1 MSKTSALCDRK
12 VDAFVSAVNESP
24 REAMFREQIPETCR
38 LSGTDWP
45 ETFDWQIVPSKGAD
59 WLPDVERQFPFRLP
73 PSFRSLIARY
83 TFPLFVAGPIT
94 FYSIGNLG
102 SEEYR
107 SAIFDAFMWPF
118 LLKEGLVP
126 FARPEDGSY
135 DPVCF
140 NYRDSSRK
148 SEPAVVR
155 VDHEE
160 ILCNERLRIVGTLA
174 KSFDA
179 LLEETTRKLRSTP
192 KVRD

>member
-12 VDAFVSAVNESP
+12 VDAFVSVVNESP
-24 REAMFREQIPETCR
+24 REVMFREEIPEACR
-38 LSGTDWP
+38 LSGTDRA
-45 ETFDWQIVPSKGAD
+45 EISNWQIVPSKSAD
-59 WLPDVERQFPFRLP
+59 WLPDLERHFPFRLP
-73 PSFRSLIARY
+73 RSFRSLIARY

-94 FYSIGNLG
+94 LYSVGNQG

-118 LLKEGLVP
+118 LLKERLLP

-140 NYRDSSRK
+140 DYRGSSRRLK
-148 SEPAVVR
+148 PAVVR

-160 ILCNERLRIVGTLA
+160 ILCHERFRIVEALA
-174 KSFDA
+174 ESFDA
-179 LLEETTRKLRSTP
+179 LLEETTRKLRGTP
-192 KVRD
+192 KVSG